1 MSCHEGSDTSLRTF
15 GVDHLSQAAELLAQR
30 VSRLHQ
36 IEPALPR
43 RLEEP
48 RAALSALTELWGLP
62 HTSGV
67 AAVAGDRL
75 EAYLI
80 GGLKLEPIW
89 GRSAW
94 VRGPGLA
101 LADGTDTTLIAD
113 LYAELG
119 EAWVRDGVYYHFA
132 LMPVAEP
139 EVIHAWFALSFGLEQ
154 VHAAIDLRAVEA
166 SPASTEGIT
175 IRRAGPDDADTLA
188 GFSELIWRELVRA
201 PVWGLTLPEAVA
213 EIRSGYAELASDD
226 TATVWIAEHSG
237 RPVGLQGYWEHED
250 PDPVL
255 VPEKAVTM
263 SVVSTLPE
271 MRRRGIQSAL
281 TRHGLAQAR
290 AAGYEF
296 CETDWRSANRG
307 VARMLPRRGFRPIAY
322 RLVRRVDAR
331 IAWAPGRGGLSSR
344 S

>member
-1 MSCHEGSDTSLRTF
+1 MSGHAKSGTSLRTF
-15 GVDHLSQAAELLAQR
+15 SGDYLSQAAELLAQR
-30 VSRLHQ
+30 VSRLRRS
-36 IEPALPR
+36 EPALPR
-43 RLEEP
+43 RLEDP
-48 RAALSALTELWGLP
+48 KAALSALTELWGTP

-67 AAVAGDRL
+67 AAFAGGRL
-75 EAYLI
+75 QAYLI

-101 LADGTDTTLIAD
+101 LADEADTTLIAD

-119 EAWVRDGVYYHFA
+119 EAWVRDGVFFHFA

-139 EVIHAWFALSFGLEQ
+139 EVVHAWFALSFGIEQ
-154 VHAAIDLRAVEA
+154 VHAAVDLRAVEA
-166 SPASTEGIT
+166 PPAPPAGTT
-175 IRRAGPDDADTLA
+175 IRRAGPDDADKLA

-213 EIRSGYAELASDD
+213 EIRSGYAALATDA
-226 TATVWIAEHSG
+226 TATVWMAELDG
-237 RPVGLQGYWEHED
+237 RPVGIQGYWEHED

-255 VPEKAVTM
+255 VPEKAVTLM
-263 SVVSTLPE
+263 LSTLPE
-271 MRRRGIQSAL
+271 MRRGGIQSAL

-307 VARMLPRRGFRPIAY
+307 VARMLPRCGFRPLAY

-331 IAWAPGRGGLSSR
+331 IAWAPGRGGLSTR
-344 S
+344 E

>member
-1 MSCHEGSDTSLRTF
+1 MNGHAKGDPSLRTF
-15 GVDHLSQAAELLAQR
+15 TSDYLSQAAELLAAR
-30 VSRLHQ
+30 VSRLRRS
-36 IEPALPR
+36 EPALPR
-43 RLEEP
+43 RLEDP
-48 RAALSALTELWGLP
+48 KAALSTLTELWGRP

-75 EAYLI
+75 EGYLI

-101 LADGTDTTLIAD
+101 LADEADTTLIAD

-119 EAWVRDGVYYHFA
+119 EAWVRDGVFFHFA

-139 EVIHAWFALSFGLEQ
+139 EVVHAWFSLSFGIEQ
-154 VHAAIDLRAVEA
+154 VHAAADLRAVEA
-166 SPASTEGIT
+166 SPAAPAGIT

-213 EIRSGYAELASDD
+213 EIRSGYAELATDA
-226 TATVWIAEHSG
+226 TATVWIAELDG
-237 RPVGLQGYWEHED
+237 RPVGIQGFWEHDD

-281 TRHGLAQAR
+281 TRHGLAQVR
-290 AAGYEF
+290 AVGYDF
-296 CETDWRSANRG
+296 CETDWRSANRS
-307 VARMLPRRGFRPIAY
+307 VARMLPRYGFRPIAY

-331 IAWAPGRGGLSSR
+331 IAWAPGRDGLSTR
-344 S
+344 D

>member
-1 MSCHEGSDTSLRTF
+1 MNAHSNRETSLRTF
-15 GVDHLSQAAELLAQR
+15 DRDHLPPAAELLAQR
-30 VSRLHQ
+30 ASRLHQ
-36 IEPALPR
+36 SEPALPR
-43 RLEEP
+43 RLEDP
-48 RAALSALTELWGLP
+48 KAALSALTELLGMP

-67 AAVAGDRL
+67 AAVAGDHL
-75 EAYLI
+75 QGYLI

-101 LADGTDTTLIAD
+101 LADEADTSLMAD
-113 LYAELG
+113 LYAALA

-154 VHAAIDLRAVEA
+154 VHAAIDLRTIEP
-166 SPASTEGIT
+166 SPAPPEGIT

-213 EIRSGYAELASDD
+213 EIRSGYGELAADA
-226 TATVWIAEHSG
+226 TATVWIAELDG
-237 RPVGLQGYWEHED
+237 RPVAIQGYWEHDD

-307 VARMLPRRGFRPIAY
+307 VARMLPQHGFRPIAY

-331 IAWAPGRGGLSSR
+331 IAWAPGRGGLPTR
-344 S
+344 E

>member
-1 MSCHEGSDTSLRTF
+1 MSGHVMSDTSLRAF
-15 GVDHLSQAAELLAQR
+15 GVDDLSQAAELLAQR
-30 VSRLHQ
+30 VSRLHRS
-36 IEPALPR
+36 EPALPR
-43 RLEEP
+43 RLEDP
-48 RAALSALTELWGLP
+48 KAALVALTELWGRP

-94 VRGPGLA
+94 VPGPGLA
-101 LADGTDTTLIAD
+101 LADEADTSLIAD

-119 EAWVRDGVYYHFA
+119 EAWVRDGVYFHFA
-132 LMPVAEP
+132 MMPIAEP
-139 EVIHAWFALSFGLEQ
+139 DVVQAWFALSFGLEQ
-154 VHAAIDLRAVEA
+154 VHAVVDLRRIEA
-166 SPASTEGIT
+166 PPSPPPGMLL
-175 IRRAGPDDADTLA
+175 RRAVPDDADTLA

-213 EIRSGYAELASDD
+213 EIRSGYAELATDA
-226 TATVWIAEHSG
+226 TATVWIAELDG
-237 RPVGLQGYWEHED
+237 RPVGIQGYWEHED

-255 VPEKAVTM
+255 VPEKAVTL
-263 SVVSTLPE
+263 SVVSTRPE

-307 VARMLPRRGFRPIAY
+307 VARMLPRHGFRPIAH

-331 IAWAPGRGGLSSR
+331 IAWAPGRGGLSTR
-344 S
+344 E